1 MSWNIVLTL
10 FDVKRLV
17 PDMRKRVLLMSS
29 EFGINHYRKQFT
41 LIKKDKELGRV
52 LSCCWTL

>member
-10 FDVKRLV
+10 FDEKLLV

-29 EFGINHYRKQFT
+29 EFGINHYRKQFI

-52 LSCCWTL
+52 LSCC